1 MRKFGLSAILAVV
14 NKNFLTACALAFAL
28 PRLALSDTP
37 LDLAQLVRNGS
48 VRVEEDD
55 GTPLIRHRD
64 SEHFIPASILKIATA
79 YCALEE
85 LGESYRYET
94 VFLSDGYTTLYIKGS
109 GDPTLVSENLEDI
122 AVKLSQK
129 LSQIEEIVI
138 DTSLFSDDLVI
149 DGVSRSTNPYDAKNA
164 AFVGNFSSAY
174 LHHTKKGEVRS
185 AEPQTPLTPLARQA
199 ALRLPR
205 GSTERVNL
213 SSDWTIGVRYGGEL
227 LAAFLR
233 KHRVKGTMAIRRGAV
248 PSTASPIMTHT
259 SPEPLA
265 EIARAML
272 RYSTN
277 FTANQIFLTLGIQRF
292 GAPAT
297 VEKGQRAMREC
308 LDRRIGWRNFHIEE
322 GSGLSRK
329 NQVTAHDMTRLL
341 QHFNSYSSLLPEKQ
355 GFYAKTGSLRGVNSL
370 AGYFSIKPTERPVRF
385 SIIINSDVPHLYKF
399 RVAEQIRQHLQTK
412 SANGSTRTS
421 TP

>member
-1 MRKFGLSAILAVV
+1 VRKPRILAILVRV
-14 NKNFLTACALAFAL
+14 MRRFFIGCALAFLL
-28 PRLALSDTP
+28 PRIAASDTT

-48 VRVEEDD
+48 VRVEKDD
-55 GTPLIRHRD
+55 GTPVLRYRD

-85 LGESYRYET
+85 LGENYRYET
-94 VFLSDGYTTLYIKGS
+94 VFLSDGRSTLFIKGS
-109 GDPTLVSENLEDI
+109 GDPTLVSENLEAI
-122 AVKLSQK
+122 AAKLSQK
-129 LSQIEEIVI
+129 LSRIEEIVI
-138 DTSLFSDDLVI
+138 DTSLYSDDLII

-174 LHHTKKGEVRS
+174 LHHSKKGEVRS

-205 GSTERVNL
+205 GTTERVNL
-213 SSDWTIGVRYGGEL
+213 SSDWTVGVRYGGEL

-233 KHRVKGTMAIRRGAV
+233 KHGVQGMMSIKRSEV
-248 PSTASPIMTHT
+248 PSTASPLMAHA

-272 RYSTN
+272 KYSTN
-277 FTANQIFLTLGIQRF
+277 FTANQIFLTLGVKRF

-308 LDRRIGWRNFHIEE
+308 LERKIGWRNFHVEE

-329 NQVTAHDMTRLL
+329 NQVTTYDMTRLL
-341 QHFNSYSSLLPEKQ
+341 KHFNAYSALLPEKQ

-370 AGYFSIKPTERPVRF
+370 AGYFLLDPTERPVRF

-399 RVAEQIRQHLQTK
+399 KVAEQIRSALQT
-412 SANGSTRTS
+412 NGATESN
-421 TP
+421 

>member
-1 MRKFGLSAILAVV
+1 MRKHLLI
-14 NKNFLTACALAFAL
+14 ACAFGFVL
-28 PRLALSDTP
+28 PRIAASDTP
-37 LDLAQLVRNGS
+37 LDIAQLVRNGS
-48 VRVEEDD
+48 VRVEKDD
-55 GTPLIRHRD
+55 GTVLVRYRD

-85 LGESYRYET
+85 LGDDYRYET
-94 VFLSDGYTTLYIKGS
+94 IFLSDGGTTLFIKGS
-109 GDPTLVSENLEDI
+109 GDPTLVSENLEAI
-122 AVKLSQK
+122 AAKLSQK
-129 LSQIEEIVI
+129 LSRIEEIVI
-138 DTSLFSDDLVI
+138 DTSLFSDDLLI

-174 LHHTKKGEVRS
+174 VHHTKKGEVRS

-213 SSDWTIGVRYGGEL
+213 SSDWTVGMRYGGEL

-233 KHRVKGTMAIRRGAV
+233 KHGATGAMSIRRSAV
-248 PSTASPIMTHT
+248 PRKASPIMIYT

-272 RYSTN
+272 KYSTN

-292 GAPAT
+292 GTPAT
-297 VEKGQRAMREC
+297 VAKGQRAMREC
-308 LDRRIGWRNFHIEE
+308 LERKIGWRNFHIEE

-341 QHFNSYSSLLPEKQ
+341 ERFNTYSSLLPEKQ

-370 AGYFSIKPTERPVRF
+370 AGYFSLTPHERPVRF

-399 RVAEQIRQHLQTK
+399 KVAEQIRDSLQTK
-412 SANGSTRTS
+412 SARNANRPSI
-421 TP
+421 P